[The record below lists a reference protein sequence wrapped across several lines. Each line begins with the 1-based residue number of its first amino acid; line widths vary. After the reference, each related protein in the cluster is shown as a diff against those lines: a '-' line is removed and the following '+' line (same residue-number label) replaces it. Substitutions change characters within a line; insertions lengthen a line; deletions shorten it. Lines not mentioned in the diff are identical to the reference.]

1 MQIFAPFMLKRKNR
15 VVRSLALILPLLCL
29 VVLLAQTAVAQNT
42 YVITDGDQVT
52 VHTSYASNPETV
64 LHEAGVELEEN
75 DFYTTADV
83 DGVSEITV
91 QREQAVKIDYCGRTI
106 TATSYGEPL
115 QAVLDRLGIQV
126 NSSYSLSHSLDTV
139 TYDGMEVVIGSV
151 INSEETYT
159 VEIPYE
165 VIRCEDP
172 TLAAGE
178 EQVRTAGV
186 AGQMLCT
193 AQVVYKNGEEYSRIV
208 VEESVIQPAT
218 DEVVAVGSGLALTPQ
233 EEEKPA
239 KAKPLDAIKI
249 DDGTITLPSGEVL
262 TYTHS
267 GIFKGTAY
275 THGIGGVD
283 FITATGTTVHHGT
296 VAVDPDVVPYGTRMF
311 IVTNDG
317 EYVYGLSTAEDCGG
331 GVNGNHVDLYF
342 PSTYECFQFG
352 VRECTIYFLGQSKI
366 WS

>member
-1 MQIFAPFMLKRKNR
+1 MQIFAPFVLKRKYR
-15 VVRSLALILPLLCL
+15 FVRILALVLPLTCL

-75 DFYTTADV
+75 DFYTTADG

-91 QREQAVKIDYCGRTI
+91 QREQEITIDHCGQVVH
-106 TATSYGEPL
+106 ATSYGESL
-115 QAVLDRLGIQV
+115 QALLDRLGIPV
-126 NSSYSLSHSLDTV
+126 DASANLSHALEEQ
-139 TYDGMEVVIGSV
+139 TYDGMEVTIGSLV
-151 INSEETYT
+151 EREEVYT
-159 VEIPYE
+159 AQIPYE

-172 TLAAGE
+172 TLPEGQ
-178 EQVRTAGV
+178 EQVRTEGQD
-186 AGQMLCT
+186 GQMLCT
-193 AQVVYKNGEEYSRIV
+193 AQVVYQNGVEISRIV
-208 VEESVIQPAT
+208 MEETVTQPAVA
-218 DEVVAVGSGLALTPQ
+218 EVIAVGSALALPEAEA
-233 EEEKPA
+233 EEEAVKPV
-239 KAKPLDAIKI
+239 DQIKI

-262 TYTHS
+262 TYTHT
-267 GIFKGTAY
+267 GTFKGTAY

-283 FITATGTTVHHGT
+283 YITATGTTVHQGT
-296 VAVDPDVVPYGTRMF
+296 VAVDPDVIPYGTRMF

-342 PSTYECFQFG
+342 PTVDSCFQFG
-352 VRECTIYFLGQSKI
+352 VRECTIYFLGQSEI